1 MCDEVEKNF
10 NKTLGLFTA
19 DNGPVALV
27 YWCCYKINSMM
38 LKLVFE
44 FDYSTDEQVKDS

>member
-1 MCDEVEKNF
+1 MCDVVEKNL
-10 NKTLGLFTA
+10 NKSRGFFTA
-19 DNGPVALV
+19 DNEPVALV
-27 YWCCYKINSMM
+27 YWCCYKINSTM